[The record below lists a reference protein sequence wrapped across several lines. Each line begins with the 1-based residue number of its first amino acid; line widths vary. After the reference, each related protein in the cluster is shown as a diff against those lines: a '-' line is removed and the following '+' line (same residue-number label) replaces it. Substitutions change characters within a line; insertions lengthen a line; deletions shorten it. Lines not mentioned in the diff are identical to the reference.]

1 MSDNA
6 QNHEEMAA
14 AAVAADAVLTAA
26 QIGERDAAA
35 LAASLESAANGN
47 AATIAANLAALD
59 AASTSQGH
67 SEAMAAATLFPLT
80 WDHVRHWKVRRGN
93 ASDDVG
99 AMESAVRNLHNLH
112 RYASSPAR
120 REALSAVMQ
129 AAVNGTAPGTFK
141 PSETDAKRM
150 PKRSIG
156 ENKAH
161 ASQEAAYQAL
171 IGEIETLG
179 SNPLDVDLA
188 KAWSDGLTA
197 LMEGGNAALINAA
210 MTETSR
216 QVDGAMQ
223 AARRFRSLLILPLI
237 DPLLQGIVA
246 ADPKLTIGKV
256 WDSASQAAYKA
267 VSDKITKA
275 IEDAKGAPVS
285 REFAEQVVTDAVK
298 EKLGLVGDA
307 AEETPEAKRKRIV
320 AAVFAKLDQLRKAE
334 GISPEG
340 LSDVEAALQRH
351 GVERAKAA
359 PKASDPAPANADA
372 QAAIIAATAPV
383 ATAPAP
389 TATAEDSEA
398 AANVVAAQDAPTPD
412 APTPDAPAPTPSI
425 KDKLAGIGKGK
436 SKPAS

>member
-1 MSDNA
+1 MSATNID
-6 QNHEEMAA
+6 ETAA
-14 AAVAADAVLTAA
+14 AAAAADAVLTAA
-26 QIGERDAAA
+26 QIGEREAAA

-47 AATIAANLAALD
+47 ATNIAANLAALD

-67 SEAMAAATLFPLT
+67 SEAMAAATLFPMT

-99 AMESAVRNLHNLH
+99 AIESTVRNLHNVH

-141 PSETDAKRM
+141 PSEADAKRM

-171 IGEIETLG
+171 VGEIETLG
-179 SNPLDVDLA
+179 SNPMDADLA
-188 KAWSDGLTA
+188 KSWSDGLTA
-197 LMEGGNAALINAA
+197 LMEGGNPAPINAA
-210 MTETSR
+210 MVETSR

-256 WDSASQAAYKA
+256 WDGASQAAYKA

-275 IEDAKGAPVS
+275 IEDGKGAPVS
-285 REFAEQVVTDAVK
+285 REFAEQTVTDAVK
-298 EKLGLVGDA
+298 EKLGLTGGGED
-307 AEETPEAKRKRIV
+307 ETPEAKRKRVV
-320 AAVFAKLDQLRKAE
+320 AAVFAKLDQLRKIE
-334 GISPEG
+334 GISADG
-340 LSDVEAALQRH
+340 LAEVEATLLRH
-351 GVERAKAA
+351 NVERAKSG
-359 PKASDPAPANADA
+359 KASSEAAPANASA
-372 QAAIIAATAPV
+372 QAAIIAATAP
-383 ATAPAP
+383 AAPAAPAP

-398 AANVVAAQDAPTPD
+398 AANVAANVAAAPD
-412 APTPDAPAPTPSI
+412 AAAPAPAPSI

-436 SKPAS
+436 NKPTA